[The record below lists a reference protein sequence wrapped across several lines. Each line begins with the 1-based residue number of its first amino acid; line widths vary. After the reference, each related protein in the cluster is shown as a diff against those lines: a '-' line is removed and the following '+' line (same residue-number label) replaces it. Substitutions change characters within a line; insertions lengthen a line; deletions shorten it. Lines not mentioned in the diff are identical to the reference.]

1 MAQHDISQAM
11 GVLKSLNPGDYH
23 VTVIAPDTFN
33 HFTPLLPS
41 AAVGTVSLRSLVE
54 SVRKVSQV
62 CFLIQGAKFADAS
75 DRL

>member
-62 CFLIQGAKFADAS
+62 YF
-75 DRL
+75 